1 MDLRDSPDEAAFRAR
16 LREWL
21 AANAPAHWDQP
32 GAERLEGAERLAFLR
47 EWSARLYAAGFVGL
61 TWPSEYG
68 GYDAPLSHHLI
79 FLEEMGRSV
88 APEHVTPI
96 GLGMAGP
103 TILSHGTEAQKAR
116 YLRPIL
122 TGEEI
127 WCQGFSEPEAG
138 SDLASLRT
146 RAELDGDHYVVTG
159 QKVWSSFAHEADFC
173 ILLARSDPAA
183 PRHSG
188 LTYLIVPMRAPGVEV
203 RPLRQITGDAEFNE
217 IFLEG
222 VRVPVEN
229 VIGRPGEGWNVAI
242 TTLMYERANL
252 AVMLT
257 VRLEIAL
264 SRLVDLA
271 RTTRRRGR
279 RAADDPLVRDRIA
292 ELWTVLQALRFTNYR
307 ALSTL
312 MSTGMPGP
320 EGSIVKLVWADANQR
335 LTKLA
340 LEIEGPSAMLSG
352 GEHAVQDGLWQRL
365 QLRSRGNSIE
375 GGTSEILRQIVA
387 ERILALPRSR

>member
-61 TWPSEYG
+61 TWPSQYG

-79 FLEEMGRSV
+79 FLEEMGRSG

-217 IFLEG
+217 IFLDG

-229 VIGRPGEGWNVAI
+229 VIGRPGEGWSVAI